1 MNKVIIAGSRDFDNF
16 ISAEYNLLSFFKA
29 FGIHSIDIE
38 IISGGARGADKIGEQ
53 FAKKYNIKLTVFPAQ
68 WDKYG
73 KSAGII
79 RNAEMAQ
86 YAKNGIL
93 FAFWDGKSTGTK
105 NMIEAARRNN
115 MTVLIYEY
123 KKVVNGEK
131 TTFIQNDDRIL
142 NIDMNK
148 VKEMLA
154 NINAGLWKGDKNNE
168 DSKSN

>member
-29 FGIHSIDIE
+29 FGIHGTDIE
-38 IISGGARGADKIGEQ
+38 IISGGAHGADKIGEQ

-86 YAKNGIL
+86 YAKDGIL
-93 FAFWDGKSTGTK
+93 FAFWDGESHGTK
-105 NMIEAARRNN
+105 NMIDTAKRNE
-115 MTVLIYEY
+115 MTAVIFEY
-123 KKVVNGEK
+123 WKKVRKE
-131 TTFIQNDDRIL
+131 ND
-142 NIDMNK
+142 NK
-148 VKEMLA
+148 E
-154 NINAGLWKGDKNNE
+154 
-168 DSKSN
+168 SN

>member
-16 ISAEYNLLSFFKA
+16 ISAEHNLLSFFKA
-29 FGIHSIDIE
+29 FGIHSTDIE

-73 KSAGII
+73 KSAGMI

-86 YAKNGIL
+86 YAKDGIL

-105 NMIEAARRNN
+105 NMIDAARRNN

-123 KKVVNGEK
+123 KKVNGEK
-131 TTFIQNDDRIL
+131 MTFVQNDDRIL

-148 VKEMLA
+148 VNEMLA

-168 DSKSN
+168 VSKFN

>member
-16 ISAEYNLLSFFKA
+16 ISAEHNLLSFFKA
-29 FGIHSIDIE
+29 FGIHSTDIE

-73 KSAGII
+73 KSAGMI

-86 YAKNGIL
+86 YAKDGIL

-105 NMIEAARRNN
+105 NMIDAARRNN

-123 KKVVNGEK
+123 KKVNGEK
-131 TTFIQNDDRIL
+131 MTFVQNDDRIL

-154 NINAGLWKGDKNNE
+154 NINADLWKGDKNNE
-168 DSKSN
+168 VSKFN